1 LRLLLD
7 SNALYRFIAE
17 PDRLRAAVFAAI
29 ADPESD
35 VFYSAINLWELGI
48 KRAKGRFVFD
58 DQELLRGIAD
68 QRFRELPIT
77 ARHGLEAASLP
88 PHHADPFDR
97 MLIAQARLEGLTLV
111 TSDRAFWQYRV
122 LLMEA

>member
-1 LRLLLD
+1 MRLLLD
-7 SNALYRFIAE
+7 TNALYRFIAE
-17 PDRLRAAVFAAI
+17 PDQLRAAVFAAI
-29 ADPESD
+29 ADPETD

-48 KRAKGRFVFD
+48 KRAKGRFTFD
-58 DQELLRGIAD
+58 DQEVLEAVAE
-68 QRFRELPIT
+68 QHFHELPIT
-77 ARHGLEAASLP
+77 TRHGLEAAALP

-111 TSDRAFWQYRV
+111 TSDRVFWQYRV

>member
-1 LRLLLD
+1 LLD
-7 SNALYRFIAE
+7 SNALFRFIAE
-17 PDRLRAAVFAAI
+17 PDRLRDAVFAVI

-48 KRAKGRFVFD
+48 KRAKGRFTFD
-58 DQELLRGIAD
+58 DQEMLQGIAD
-68 QRFRELPIT
+68 QQFLELPIT
-77 ARHGLEAASLP
+77 TRHGLEAASLP
-88 PHHADPFDR
+88 QYQADPFDR

-111 TSDRAFWQYRV
+111 TSDRVFWQYRV

>member
-1 LRLLLD
+1 MRLLLD
-7 SNALYRFIAE
+7 SHALHWTIIE
-17 PDRLRAAVFAAI
+17 PGRLRSGTVEVLT
-29 ADPESD
+29 DPANS
-35 VFYSAINLWELGI
+35 VYYSAVSLWELAI
-48 KRAKGRFVFD
+48 KRANGRFNFD
-58 DQELLRGIAD
+58 DGEMLDAIER
-68 QRFRELPIT
+68 QRFDEIPVL

-111 TSDRAFWQYRV
+111 TTDRQFWRYRV